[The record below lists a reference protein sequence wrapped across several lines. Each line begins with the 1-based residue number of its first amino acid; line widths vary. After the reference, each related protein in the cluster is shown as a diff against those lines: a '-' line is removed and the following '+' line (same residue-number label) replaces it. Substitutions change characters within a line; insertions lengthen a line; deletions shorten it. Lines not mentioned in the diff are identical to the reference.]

1 MVKFQIFRTDPG
13 SPPPNPCV
21 PPGQIHDPCAMRQA
35 GAVTHPESTL
45 ITGISELVTNEPGRD
60 AFAAIADAALVISGD
75 RVAWTGPASRAPAA
89 DTAVDAGG
97 RAVLPG
103 FVDSH
108 AHLIF
113 AGERSAE
120 FAARMAG
127 RPYRAG
133 GILATVEAT
142 RAAPDERL
150 RANLRR
156 LGAEMLGQGTTTF
169 ECKSGYGLTVADEAR
184 GLALAAEITPEVTY
198 LGAHVVPPEFA
209 GDTAGYVDL
218 VCGPMLAACA
228 PHARWID
235 VFCEDGAFGADEAAA
250 VLAAGQAAG
259 LGTRVHAN
267 QLGLGPGVQVA
278 ARAGAASADHCTFL
292 TDADVDA
299 LASTPVVATLL
310 PGAEFGCRQPF
321 PDARRLLDAGA
332 VVALATDCNPGSSF
346 TSSMPFCIALA
357 VREMRMTTQE
367 AVWAATAGGARALR
381 RDDVGHLG
389 AGARADLILLDAPS
403 HAYFAYR
410 PGVPL
415 IAAVWQAG
423 HLAAAPVS

>member
-1 MVKFQIFRTDPG
+1 VADP
-13 SPPPNPCV
+13 
-21 PPGQIHDPCAMRQA
+21 Q
-35 GAVTHPESTL
+35 STL
-45 ITGISELVTNEPGRD
+45 ITGISELVTNDGGAGPAGG
-60 AFAAIADAALVISGD
+60 FAALTDAALVIDGD
-75 RVAWTGPASRAPAA
+75 RVAWTGPAARAPAA
-89 DTAVDAGG
+89 DAVVDVSG

-103 FVDSH
+103 FADSH

-133 GILATVEAT
+133 GILTTVEAT
-142 RAAPDERL
+142 RAAPDRLL

-156 LGAEMLGQGTTTF
+156 LAAEMLGQGTTTF

-184 GLALAAEITPEVTY
+184 GLRLAAEITSEVTY
-198 LGAHVVPPEFA
+198 LGAHVVPPEYA
-209 GDTAGYVDL
+209 DDPHLYVDL

-235 VFCEDGAFGADEAAA
+235 VFCEDGAFGAAEAAA
-250 VLAAGQAAG
+250 VLAAGSAAG

-267 QLGLGPGVQVA
+267 QLGPGPGVQVA

-310 PGAEFGCRQPF
+310 PGAEFGTRQPF
-321 PDARRLLDAGA
+321 PDARRLLDAG
-332 VVALATDCNPGSSF
+332 VTVALATDCNPGSSF

-381 RDDVGHLG
+381 RDDIG
-389 AGARADLILLDAPS
+389 ALAPGARADLILLDAPS
-403 HAYFAYR
+403 HAYLAYR

-415 IAAVWQAG
+415 IAAVWQGGRLVAG
-423 HLAAAPVS
+423 AVTS